1 MNMAAASTGGGMGTG
16 AKIGLGV
23 GVGIAGLLI
32 LSALLFFLVRHR
44 KQSQVVADNA
54 PWDNSSM
61 SGATASPLNKF
72 YVQRGQVQR
81 QEDPGLGLQS
91 TGMQHFEDSP
101 PIGTALGRKESIRE
115 SSSKF
120 VQIDGPTIPP
130 RSPSRV
136 QRGDG
141 KSYF

>member
-1 MNMAAASTGGGMGTG
+1 MGTG

-23 GVGIAGLLI
+23 GVGVAGLLL
-32 LSALLFFLVRHR
+32 LSALLFFLVRHKKKSR
-44 KQSQVVADNA
+44 AVADSA

-61 SGATASPLNKF
+61 SGATASPFNKF

-91 TGMQHFEDSP
+91 TGMQHFEEP
-101 PIGTALGRKESIRE
+101 PIGTALGGRE
-115 SSSKF
+115 YGN
-120 VQIDGPTIPP
+120 IDGPTIPP
-130 RSPSRV
+130 RSPSRAL
-136 QRGDG
+136 RGDG

>member
-1 MNMAAASTGGGMGTG
+1 MGTG
-16 AKIGLGV
+16 AKVGLGV
-23 GVGIAGLLI
+23 GVGIAGLLV
-32 LSALLFFLVRHR
+32 LSALLFFLVRH
-44 KQSQVVADNA
+44 KKTKTVTDNA

-61 SGATASPLNKF
+61 SGATASPFNKF

-91 TGMQHFEDSP
+91 TGMQHFEESP
-101 PIGTALGRKESIRE
+101 PIGTALGRRE

-136 QRGDG
+136 LRGDG
-141 KSYF
+141 NSYF